1 MRVALHGGAKLTTW
15 VYSTKRKKSPLTREE
30 TAPMVAAIFCAARGI
45 GDDLVGRELLKV
57 SGGVVCLR
65 AAPIC
70 FHWHKLLTDTNL

>member
-45 GDDLVGRELLKV
+45 GDDLVGRDLLKV
-57 SGGVVCLR
+57 SGGFLFFVCARHR
-65 AAPIC
+65 AIC
-70 FHWHKLLTDTNL
+70 FSHTDTKL